1 MISIHAI
8 LKDLKETWG
17 YTTEE
22 LDDIREKLEELSNFY
37 YVDGYTDRSNELLLD
52 DEGVSPN
59 VQYGKKEDQ
68 E

>member
-1 MISIHAI
+1 MIKSI

-22 LDDIREKLEELSNFY
+22 LDDIREKMEELSNYY